1 MKEKNNLLI
10 FILTVGVFGIIN
22 TEMGVLGILPLLAE
36 KFSISIAQAGLLV
49 SLFALTVAIAGP
61 VMPLLL
67 AGIDRKRV
75 MLLVLSVFVLGNLIS
90 VFTDNFAVMLLAR
103 VVPAI
108 FHPVYCSLAFSVAAA
123 SVGPEAAPRAVARVI
138 VGVSAGMVLGVPVS
152 SFIASN
158 FSLTAAMTGFAC
170 VNVAALIA
178 TWLLVPS
185 LPVAARLS
193 YGQQLRVLKK
203 PVLWFAIAAVIFMN
217 GAVFG
222 VFGYFSGYLTSITAF
237 SWNTVSL
244 ILLVYGLMNII
255 GNFIAGRLL
264 SISVV
269 ADKLVLIFPVALGVI
284 YAVFFWGGAFALPV
298 AIITLLWG
306 VLGGMNANINQYWI
320 TAAAP
325 EAPDFA
331 NGLFLTAANLGTAL
345 GSVVCGLV
353 IARLGMQYM
362 MWGGIAFLVLCL
374 AMIVPGVYKING
386 YVCLDENK

>member
-178 TWLLVPS
+178 TWLFVPS

-237 SWNTVSL
+237 SWNMVSL
-244 ILLVYGLMNII
+244 ILLVYGLMNIV

-269 ADKLVLIFPVALGVI
+269 AEKLVLIFPVALGVI

>member
-10 FILTVGVFGIIN
+10 FILTIGVFGIIN

-49 SLFALTVAIAGP
+49 SLFALAVAAAGP
-61 VMPLLL
+61 VMPLLF

-75 MLLVLSVFVLGNLIS
+75 MLLVLSIFVLGNLIS

-123 SVGPEAAPRAVARVI
+123 SVSPEAAPRAVAKVI

-152 SFIASN
+152 SFIAGS
-158 FSLTAAMTGFAC
+158 FSLTAAMAGFTV
-170 VNVAALIA
+170 VNTAALIA
-178 TWLLVPS
+178 TWLYIPS

-203 PVLWFAIAAVIFMN
+203 PVLWFSIAAVVFMN

-222 VFGYFSGYLTSITAF
+222 VFGY
-237 SWNTVSL
+237 
-244 ILLVYGLMNII
+244 LLVYGLMNIV
-255 GNFIAGRLL
+255 GNFIAGRML
-264 SISVV
+264 SAGAS
-269 ADKLVLIFPVALGVI
+269 ADKLVIIFPVTLGIV
-284 YAVFFWGGAFALPV
+284 YAAFFWSGTSAPAMAL
-298 AIITLLWG
+298 ITLLWG

-320 TAAAP
+320 TTAAP

-345 GSVVCGLV
+345 GSAVCGMV
-353 IARLGMQYM
+353 IAHMGMQYM
-362 MWGGIAFLVLCL
+362 MWGGIVFLILCL
-374 AMIVPGVYKING
+374 AMIIPRVYRSYE
-386 YVCLDENK
+386 YVCLGESK